1 MLPNKQGFRCVPS
14 IGSFTSQAC
23 DFKSRSVASVK
34 AVWAT
39 ITFGC
44 KKDIATW
51 PSIWQSVFFTLTKA
65 RAFLFKC
72 STSSI
77 WSSLQGPKFHGDV
90 LCTCQ
95 NVSTQDNH
103 QILSSNGCVWIV
115 VIHRRGEICFTASS
129 GIFMHFPSRI
139 EPWPLLPKRCSLD
152 DTILSTA
159 PGNRCYIVIYIYIQK
174 GGWGGVKACT
184 L

>member
-44 KKDIATW
+44 KKGYSNLTVDLTKC
-51 PSIWQSVFFTLTKA
+51 FFTLTKA

-115 VIHRRGEICFTASS
+115 VIHRRGEICSTASS
-129 GIFMHFPSRI
+129 REFSCIFPPASSHGLSCQSGVPWMTPSSQQHQ
-139 EPWPLLPKRCSLD
+139 E
-152 DTILSTA
+152 TGAIL
-159 PGNRCYIVIYIYIQK
+159 
-174 GGWGGVKACT
+174 
-184 L
+184 